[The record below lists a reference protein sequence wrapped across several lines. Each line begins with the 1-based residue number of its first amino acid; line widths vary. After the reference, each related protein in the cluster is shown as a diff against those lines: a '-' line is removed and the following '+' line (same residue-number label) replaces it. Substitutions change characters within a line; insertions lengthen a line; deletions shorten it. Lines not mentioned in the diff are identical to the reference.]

1 MRLELPNTGA
11 TDDAPRPSARVRGL
25 RERIASTVREFGLW
39 TGLLYGAD
47 RVLSRLCPR
56 CRLFAYDLMVQP
68 VPQEPLAPRRGSR
81 LQTRE
86 LPPTATELL
95 RMPIRREVLQSRLEQ
110 GATCLGA
117 FRGEEMIGYM
127 WFCWRPY
134 EEDEARCTYVFDP
147 QSGAVFDFD
156 LYLFPEHRMGMG
168 FMALWNGANDYL
180 RAHGVRATF
189 SRVTRFNLASHRAH
203 RHLGARRVG
212 QAYFLQLGR
221 FQGMVSTLA
230 PYVHLSMRSNG
241 RVRLR
246 LNKKP
251 LSAAKPNQI
260 QP

>member
-11 TDDAPRPSARVRGL
+11 EGDASQPPVRVRGV
-25 RERIASTVREFGLW
+25 RERIVSTLREFGLW
-39 TGLLYGAD
+39 TGLLYAVD
-47 RVLSRLCPR
+47 RGLSRLSPQ

-68 VPQEPLAPRRGSR
+68 VPQDPSTPRRGSR

-86 LPPTATELL
+86 LQPTAVELL
-95 RMPIRREVLQSRLEQ
+95 SMPIRREVLQSRLQQ

-147 QSGAVFDFD
+147 AAGAVFDFD

-168 FMALWNGANDYL
+168 FMALWNGANAYL
-180 RAHGVRATF
+180 RGRGVRATF

-221 FQGMVSTLA
+221 FQGMVSSLA
-230 PYVHLSMRSNG
+230 PYVHLSMRSNK
-241 RVRLR
+241 RARLR
-246 LNKKP
+246 LNEKP
-251 LSAAKPNQI
+251 LSAAKPNQL